1 MHTHGFSLHFTAY
14 PGKLIVNELTD
25 EKLYEIFKDILF
37 LFGALF
43 ILSPEQE
50 TLRENR
56 KMLKE
61 IITSYIDTC
70 IKCFKSKFP
79 FLNGYW
85 ISFRDAFL

>member
-1 MHTHGFSLHFTAY
+1 MHTHGFSSEYTAY
-14 PGKLIVNELTD
+14 PGKLLVSNSTEENLSNFQGYSFSIWVL
-25 EKLYEIFKDILF
+25 LII
-37 LFGALF
+37 
-43 ILSPEQE
+43 SPEQE
-50 TLRENR
+50 ALRENR